1 MYKFWFIFFVEYF
14 IVIKMNELVL
24 LIWIKFK
31 NKVEWKKGSDIVIME
46 GYIVRRYLCKFLKF
60 KKKGYIIYIFNCL
73 LKSIKYVRKCYSSIG
88 RMVVFGKEME
98 E

>member
-60 KKKGYIIYIFNCL
+60 KKKRIYYLYF
-73 LKSIKYVRKCYSSIG
+73 
-88 RMVVFGKEME
+88 
-98 E
+98 